1 MSKKSMKSPL
11 AAAVGAAFASSLL
24 GAGVAQAAENPFSM
38 TELAQGYQ
46 VADAHMK
53 EGKCGEG
60 KCGGSKASGKEMQKE
75 MGEGKCGT
83 SEMGKGKE
91 GQCGAM
97 NTKQKTT
104 EGKCGEGKCGGNK

>member
-1 MSKKSMKSPL
+1 MSKKSIKTPL

-24 GAGVAQAAENPFSM
+24 GAGVANAAENPFSM
-38 TELAQGYQ
+38 TELGQGYQ
-46 VADAHMK
+46 VADANNK

-60 KCGGSKASGKEMQKE
+60 KCGSSKTKSSAQGMEKE

-97 NTKQKTT
+97 GSDKKTT
-104 EGKCGEGKCGGNK
+104 EGKCGGNK

>member
-1 MSKKSMKSPL
+1 MSKKSIKTPL

-24 GAGVAQAAENPFSM
+24 GAGVANAAENPFSM
-38 TELAQGYQ
+38 TELGQGYQ

-53 EGKCGEG
+53 EGRCGEG
-60 KCGGSKASGKEMQKE
+60 QCGAKKTDAKGEHKE

-91 GQCGAM
+91 GKCGAM
-97 NTKQKTT
+97 SDDKKTS
-104 EGKCGEGKCGGNK
+104 EGKCGANQ